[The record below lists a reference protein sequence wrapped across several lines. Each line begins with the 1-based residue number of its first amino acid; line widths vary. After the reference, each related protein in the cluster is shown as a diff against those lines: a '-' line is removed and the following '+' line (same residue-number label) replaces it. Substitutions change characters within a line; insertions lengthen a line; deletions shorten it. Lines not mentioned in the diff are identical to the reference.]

1 METATPRWCR
11 GRGCEEMMISLQVAG
26 AAPAPQPWPSR
37 PLISTWSDVL
47 AARNWGH
54 EWCLEVDYSE
64 QQIWRWN
71 GRIGDATL
79 YLIPEQ
85 RVGPVC
91 FALLGCFKLNL
102 LDQLSSADPSTHLH
116 PRAQKFAHHPP
127 TLPPIS
133 GCNNSFKKSSR

>member
-1 METATPRWCR
+1 
-11 GRGCEEMMISLQVAG
+11 MISLQVAG

-116 PRAQKFAHHPP
+116 PRAQKFAHQLSHLLVDVIILLKRLVDE
-127 TLPPIS
+127 THRQS
-133 GCNNSFKKSSR
+133 VVTHES